1 MGQIDPYQ
9 NEKTMGKCPYSRV
22 DKMSA
27 RCSSIHSAKSHRLR
41 PRRKSSRKEAEHSLR
56 YGQGQERGDK
66 WIRHL
71 TVYGS
76 VLYCNKHSKRGYARL
91 PVFASAQR
99 HFRDGSLISSEITT
113 QEDKTIDNKKK
124 EEVIR
129 FKTTTDHKAKIER
142 AAEKRGIT
150 VSEYLRQSVNAKLSR
165 ERPMDWYPT
174 IERLEAI
181 CAGADGETREALID
195 LIRSLYKGGA

>member
-1 MGQIDPYQ
+1 M
-9 NEKTMGKCPYSRV
+9 
-22 DKMSA
+22 
-27 RCSSIHSAKSHRLR
+27 
-41 PRRKSSRKEAEHSLR
+41 
-56 YGQGQERGDK
+56 
-66 WIRHL
+66 
-71 TVYGS
+71 
-76 VLYCNKHSKRGYARL
+76 

-99 HFRDGSLISSEITT
+99 HFRDASLSPSKTTT

-165 ERPMDWYPT
+165 ERPTDWYQT

-181 CAGADGETREALID
+181 CAGADGETREALIA

>member
-1 MGQIDPYQ
+1 M
-9 NEKTMGKCPYSRV
+9 
-22 DKMSA
+22 
-27 RCSSIHSAKSHRLR
+27 
-41 PRRKSSRKEAEHSLR
+41 
-56 YGQGQERGDK
+56 
-66 WIRHL
+66 
-71 TVYGS
+71 
-76 VLYCNKHSKRGYARL
+76 

-99 HFRDGSLISSEITT
+99 HFREVSLIPSESTT
-113 QEDKTIDNKKK
+113 QEDNIIENKKK

-150 VSEYLRQSVNAKLSR
+150 VSEYLRQSVNSKMSR
-165 ERPMDWYPT
+165 DRPMDWYPT

-181 CAGADGETREALID
+181 CAGADVETRAALID

>member
-1 MGQIDPYQ
+1 M
-9 NEKTMGKCPYSRV
+9 
-22 DKMSA
+22 
-27 RCSSIHSAKSHRLR
+27 
-41 PRRKSSRKEAEHSLR
+41 
-56 YGQGQERGDK
+56 
-66 WIRHL
+66 
-71 TVYGS
+71 
-76 VLYCNKHSKRGYARL
+76 

-99 HFRDGSLISSEITT
+99 HFREASLIPSDFTT
-113 QEDKTIDNKKK
+113 QEDNIIENKKK

-150 VSEYLRQSVNAKLSR
+150 VSEYLRQSVNTRMSR

-181 CAGADGETREALID
+181 CAGADGETREALIT

>member
-1 MGQIDPYQ
+1 M
-9 NEKTMGKCPYSRV
+9 
-22 DKMSA
+22 
-27 RCSSIHSAKSHRLR
+27 
-41 PRRKSSRKEAEHSLR
+41 
-56 YGQGQERGDK
+56 
-66 WIRHL
+66 
-71 TVYGS
+71 
-76 VLYCNKHSKRGYARL
+76 

-99 HFRDGSLISSEITT
+99 HFRDGSLTPSNERTKPKEL
-113 QEDKTIDNKKK
+113 EDNIIENKKK

-150 VSEYLRQSVNAKLSR
+150 ASEYLRQSVSSKLSR
-165 ERPMDWYPT
+165 ERPTDWYPT

-181 CAGADGETREALID
+181 CAGAEGETREALID